1 MCKPFV
7 DHSYCRR
14 TGGRQSVG
22 EVGRLLY
29 GRKRLPGGSEAE
41 WYLGLEYD
49 EPHITDA
56 DMCYVDAT
64 CGKKKSTRRQAYSAA
79 RYFTLNNYLP

>member
-14 TGGRQSVG
+14 TGGRRSAG

-29 GRKRLPGGSEAE
+29 GTQTVAGVTSEAE
-41 WYLGLEYD
+41 WHHGLEYD
-49 EPHITDA
+49 EPHITDV
-56 DMCYVDAT
+56 DMHYVGVT
-64 CGKKKSTRRQAYSAA
+64 CGKNQHGDRLIA
-79 RYFTLNNYLP
+79 RLLLHT